1 MRKSEEEPRTG
12 EPTRTWKNEREA
24 PVFLQGTIL
33 PGPKIS
39 LSLNLRGT
47 FFSFFSNLVRIIY
60 FTLKEPTCNFVS
72 PLLLHVFCVYF
83 CFSLLPSLYTFLS
96 LILSFLI

>member
-1 MRKSEEEPRTG
+1 MRKSEEEPRAG

-60 FTLKEPTCNFVS
+60 FILKEPTCNFVS
-72 PLLLHVFCVYF
+72 PLITCFLCLFLLFITS
-83 CFSLLPSLYTFLS
+83 FSIYISEFHT
-96 LILSFLI
+96 

>member
-1 MRKSEEEPRTG
+1 MRKSEEEPRAG

-24 PVFLQGTIL
+24 PVFLQGTVL

-39 LSLNLRGT
+39 LSLNPRGT

-60 FTLKEPTCNFVS
+60 FILKELVI
-72 PLLLHVFCVYF
+72 LLVLSYYMFSVFISAFYYF
-83 CFSLLPSLYTFLS
+83 LFYIHF
-96 LILSFLI
+96 